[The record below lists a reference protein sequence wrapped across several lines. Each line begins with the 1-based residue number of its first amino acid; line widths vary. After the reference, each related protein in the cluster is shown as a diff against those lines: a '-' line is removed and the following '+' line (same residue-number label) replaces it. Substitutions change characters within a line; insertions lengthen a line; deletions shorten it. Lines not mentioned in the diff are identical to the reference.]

1 MLGFIRILRVLS
13 LVLHLLAR
21 WMGVRIWTDPLA
33 GIALLVKKIRCESGP
48 RAIIFLAITCA
59 LTIFLLP

>member
-1 MLGFIRILRVLS
+1 
-13 LVLHLLAR
+13 
-21 WMGVRIWTDPLA
+21 MGVRIWTDPLA